1 MNGTSIILDVRYR
14 DLRVTTKHLSKIA
27 DLNRKIEAAR
37 SAGDTFRLQRL
48 IAQRQRLLESDD
60 RQPGK

>member
-1 MNGTSIILDVRYR
+1 LTCDIEIFAGQRA
-14 DLRVTTKHLSKIA
+14 VTTNHLSKIA

-48 IAQRQRLLESDD
+48 ITQQQRLLESDD
-60 RQPGK
+60 RQSGK

>member
-1 MNGTSIILDVRYR
+1 M
-14 DLRVTTKHLSKIA
+14 TTKQLSKIA

-60 RQPGK
+60 RQSGK